1 MSRHARLSLICIL
14 AALVLAVSS
23 ARAQKIEDE
32 LEAILQTAPPDSE
45 LTVLVR
51 PSLAVD
57 VLGLENQLRAGRASR
72 AERHGRMLRALRQK
86 SEASQAT
93 LLTHLSQTKRKAGAI
108 REYKSF
114 WITNL
119 VVVHATAEGVRAL
132 AARAEVGQVL
142 ASRKVSLQ
150 EKKKNLSDSVQ
161 PKASL
166 AASSAVSLSAAKTF
180 NWALNRLKARE
191 LWKRGITGRGILVGN
206 IDSGVDGNHP
216 ALKNKWRGANG
227 ATSSESWY
235 DPITGSTFP
244 IDDLNTSSIKTH
256 GTSVM
261 GCMVG
266 QDGADTLGMAP
277 DAQWIAAKAFDS
289 GGNTNTD
296 RMLSSY
302 QWMADPDG
310 DPSTIDDV
318 PDILNLSFADDDTHG
333 CEQWMWEPI
342 RNLTALGVT
351 VFIASGNIGTRVGS
365 PASNPEFFA
374 VGPIDSLDQRP
385 NYALV
390 GPSLC
395 DGRTI
400 KPDVMAPGHQVLT
413 TRGTIVGGGYTTMN
427 GSSFAA
433 PLVAGL
439 GALLRQYNPE
449 LTPGEV
455 TAAIRNSAD
464 DDTQAVGPDNYYG
477 YGIVNA
483 QAALGKVTAPTKPS
497 FAILALSVTAGSDSQ
512 IDPGEQA
519 SLWLTV
525 INNGAA
531 ASSVSASLL
540 SSSTDVSLSSAAASF
555 GAMTTGQSRN
565 NQSQPFRLTF
575 DVHIPRGVL
584 RTFKLV
590 LAAGTVRD
598 TVSFALAVGGE
609 PEPPLRSYLTSDLNR
624 AGLSITNY
632 GVIGTDDSAGGG
644 FVYPNGTSQ
653 SRDQLFQ
660 GALLLATGPT
670 TISDASY
677 TEKSM
682 TNGVVFNNDFAV
694 VSGGNMFKA
703 QPGKYADQEVSG
715 VYNDSLA
722 AIPLGI
728 EVSQYSYAWSAAT
741 DQDYV
746 IVEYS
751 LTEKKGLN
759 VDGLYVAQHID
770 WDVGGYGDDDLAGF
784 DRASSLAYMY
794 DSTSG
799 TWVGH
804 ALLTQAVAGYRALN
818 FKRDIQDG
826 FSTAEKFAS
835 ITTGGE
841 RDSLSGPKGDWS
853 ELLSAGPLFLK
864 SGRTVPVAWAVLGGG
879 SLTELRTRAVA
890 ARVRYAQ
897 IAALKGIDL
906 APPLISSLVPPDPV
920 AGAETHVVRARI
932 EDESEIS
939 QAVVFWRVEGGT
951 AFYKSSF
958 GQADSAGLSAAHIP
972 GTAVGTTVEY
982 YIRVVDAM
990 GNQGVLPAGAP
1001 AQFFSYTV
1009 TDSHPPEI
1017 SLASA
1022 SADTTSGAQ
1031 RYWLQATVK
1040 DDNLARVLA
1049 VCAVGD
1055 TLFNDSLVL
1064 ARVDQSDTFRGEL
1077 TGLERGTVVR
1087 YFILAQDLGGNV
1099 SLDPPQAPADYL
1111 SFRFTPPSP
1120 GDGDLDGKLT
1130 IFDLLTLLR
1139 VLGYSETPSPE
1150 QKYALDLDR
1159 NGRIDIFDLLALL
1172 HLLAGSG

>member
-1 MSRHARLSLICIL
+1 MNRFQRLCLLCLL
-14 AALVLAVSS
+14 AALVPAVST

-32 LEAILQTAPPDSE
+32 LEAVLQTAPPDSE

-72 AERHGRMLRALRQK
+72 AERHGRMLRALKQK

-93 LLTHLSQTKRKAGAI
+93 LLGHLSQTKRKAGPI
-108 REYKSF
+108 REYQSF

-119 VVVHATAEGVRAL
+119 VVVHATPEGVRQL
-132 AARAEVGQVL
+132 ASRADVGQVL
-142 ASRKVSLQ
+142 ASRKVSLE
-150 EKKKNLSDSVQ
+150 EKKKEVSTTVQ
-161 PKASL
+161 ADASL
-166 AASSAVSLSAAKTF
+166 AASSAVSLSAAKSF
-180 NWALNRLKARE
+180 NWALTRLKVRE
-191 LWKRGITGRGILVGN
+191 LWKRGITGRGMLVGI

-227 ATSSESWY
+227 ATSVESWY
-235 DPITGSTFP
+235 DPVTGSTFP
-244 IDDLNTSSIKTH
+244 IDDLGITH
-256 GTSVM
+256 GTGVM
-261 GCMVG
+261 GCILG

-289 GGNTNTD
+289 NGSPTNE
-296 RMLSSY
+296 RILSSF
-302 QWMADPDG
+302 QWMADPDS
-310 DPSTIDDV
+310 DPATIDDV

-351 VFIASGNIGTRVGS
+351 VFIATGNVGARVGS
-365 PASNPEFFA
+365 PGSNPEFFA
-374 VGPIDSLDQRP
+374 IGPIDSLDQRP
-385 NYALV
+385 YYALI

-395 DGRTI
+395 DGKTI

-413 TRGTIVGGGYTTMN
+413 TRGSVGGGGYTTMN
-427 GSSFAA
+427 GSSFAS

-464 DDTQAVGPDNYYG
+464 DDTHTAGPDNYYG

-483 QAALGKVTAPTKPS
+483 PAALGKLTVPLKPS
-497 FAILALSVTAGSDSQ
+497 FAILALNVSAGGDSR

-540 SSSTDVSLSSAAASF
+540 SSSPDVSFTSATASF
-555 GAMTTGQSRN
+555 GAMTTGQSRD
-565 NQSQPFRLTF
+565 NQSQPFGLAF
-575 DVHIPRGVL
+575 GVHIPRGVL

-590 LAAGTVRD
+590 LTAGAVRD

-609 PEPPLRSYLTSDLNR
+609 PEPPLNSFLAHNLNR

-632 GVIGTDDSAGGG
+632 GVIGTDGDKGGG
-644 FVYPNGTSQ
+644 FVYPDGTSQ

-660 GALLLATGPT
+660 GALMLATGPT

-677 TEKSM
+677 NENSM
-682 TNGVVFNNDFAV
+682 GANSVKFNHDFSVVP
-694 VSGGNMFKA
+694 GGNLVKA
-703 QPGKYADQEVSG
+703 QPGQYADQEISG

-722 AIPLGI
+722 AVPLRI
-728 EVSQYSYAWSAAT
+728 EVSQYSYAWSDAA
-741 DQDYV
+741 DRDYV
-746 IVEYS
+746 IVEYN
-751 LTEKKGLN
+751 LTQTKGSG
-759 VDGLYVAQHID
+759 VDGLYVAQHMD
-770 WDVGGYGDDDLAGF
+770 WDVGGSGDNDLAGF
-784 DRASSLAYMY
+784 DRAASLAYMY

-799 TWVGH
+799 AWVGH

-818 FKRDIQDG
+818 FARDIQDG

-835 ITTGGE
+835 MTTGGE

-864 SGRTVPVAWAVLGGG
+864 PGRTVPVAWAVIGGA
-879 SLTELRTRAVA
+879 SLEELRTRAAA

-897 IAALKGIDL
+897 VAAQKGIDL
-906 APPLISSLVPPDPV
+906 APPVISSLVPPDPT
-920 AGAETHVVRARI
+920 AGLETHTVRARI
-932 EDESEIS
+932 EDGSDIE
-939 QAVVFWRVEGGT
+939 QAVVLWRVAGGAT
-951 AFYKSSF
+951 FFKSSF
-958 GQADSAGLSAAHIP
+958 GQTDSAGLRAAGIP
-972 GTAVGTTVEY
+972 GMVAGTTVEY
-982 YIRVVDAM
+982 YLRAVDAM
-990 GNQGVLPAGAP
+990 GNQGFLPAGAP
-1001 AQFFSYTV
+1001 SQVFSFTV
-1009 TDSHPPEI
+1009 SDSHPPEI

-1022 SADTTSGAQ
+1022 SADTTAGAQ

-1055 TLFNDSLVL
+1055 SLFNDSLAL
-1064 ARVDQSDTFRGEL
+1064 KRLGQSDTFRGEL
-1077 TGLERGTVVR
+1077 TGLERGTTVR

-1099 SLDPPQAPADYL
+1099 SFDPPQAPALYL

-1120 GDGDLDGKLT
+1120 GDGDLDGKLS

-1139 VLGYSETPSPE
+1139 VLGHSDTPSPE